1 MGFFMVNV
9 STFAINGSMS
19 DEIDN
24 RLGVGVVRL
33 LSWPD
38 LAKVPAV
45 AQPLVARICALLS
58 RKLSAARMIPLVLS
72 APESDVF
79 NALSMLIRHGH
90 VSISG
95 GDLAS
100 TDTTSA
106 VAAPAETTAA
116 EVAQVEGRSNL
127 FARRSLVGKLWAKL
141 SSFVE

>member
-1 MGFFMVNV
+1 MVNV

-79 NALSMLIRHGH
+79 KALSMLIRHGH
-90 VSISG
+90 VSVSG
-95 GDLAS
+95 GDFAGA
-100 TDTTSA
+100 DAKVVA
-106 VAAPAETTAA
+106 VPAEATVA
-116 EVAQVEGRSNL
+116 EAAQVEGRSNL
-127 FARRSLVGKLWAKL
+127 FARRSLVGKLRAKL

>member
-1 MGFFMVNV
+1 MANV
-9 STFAINGSMS
+9 STLAINGSMS
-19 DEIDN
+19 DEIEN

>member
-1 MGFFMVNV
+1 MVNV

-79 NALSMLIRHGH
+79 KALSMLIRHGH

>member
-1 MGFFMVNV
+1 MVNV

>member
-1 MGFFMVNV
+1 MANV
-9 STFAINGSMS
+9 STFAINGSLS

-24 RLGVGVVRL
+24 RLGLGVVRL

-72 APESDVF
+72 APESEVF
-79 NALSMLIRHGH
+79 KALSMLIRHGH
-90 VSISG
+90 VAISG
-95 GDLAS
+95 SDVVSSDAK
-100 TDTTSA
+100 T
-106 VAAPAETTAA
+106 AETTVEIDAPAA
-116 EVAQVEGRSNL
+116 TPTEGRGSL

-141 SSFVE
+141 SGFVE

>member
-1 MGFFMVNV
+1 MTNV
-9 STFAINGSMS
+9 STFAAHGTMS

-24 RLGVGVVRL
+24 RLSLGVVRL

-79 NALSMLIRHGH
+79 KALSMLIRHGH

-95 GDLAS
+95 QDAAGSEARVEEAKS
-100 TDTTSA
+100 GSGAAVMNQTDD
-106 VAAPAETTAA
+106 VAAT
-116 EVAQVEGRSNL
+116 RSSL

-141 SSFVE
+141 SGLVE

>member
-1 MGFFMVNV
+1 MVNV

-79 NALSMLIRHGH
+79 KALSMLIRHGH

-95 GDLAS
+95 GDLTS
-100 TDTTSA
+100 TDATRA
-106 VAAPAETTAA
+106 VAASAETTTTEA
-116 EVAQVEGRSNL
+116 AQVEGRSNL

>member
-1 MGFFMVNV
+1 MVNV

-100 TDTTSA
+100 TDATRA
-106 VAAPAETTAA
+106 VAASAETTTTEA
-116 EVAQVEGRSNL
+116 AQVEGRSNL

>member
-1 MGFFMVNV
+1 MVNV

-100 TDTTSA
+100 TDATRA
-106 VAAPAETTAA
+106 VAASAETTTTEAA
-116 EVAQVEGRSNL
+116 KAEGRSNL